1 MHENHLQGMLKLRN
15 PTWNFDL
22 VSLQWHLR
30 TCISNKF
37 SDDADAASL
46 GPQFENH
53 FKFVGT
59 GRGQFSL
66 TASPIPLV

>member
-1 MHENHLQGMLKLRN
+1 MQGMSNLRN
-15 PTWNFDL
+15 PTWDFDL
-22 VSLQWHLR
+22 VSLQWYLR

-46 GPQFENH
+46 GPQFENR
-53 FKFVGT
+53 FKFVST

-66 TASPIPLV
+66 TASPVLLV